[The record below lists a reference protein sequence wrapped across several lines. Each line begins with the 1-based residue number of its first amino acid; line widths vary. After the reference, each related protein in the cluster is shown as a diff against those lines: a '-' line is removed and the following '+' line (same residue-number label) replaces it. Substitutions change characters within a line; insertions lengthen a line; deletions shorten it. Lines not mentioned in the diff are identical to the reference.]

1 MTGEHSREIVH
12 GIDFMCN
19 AFLSDPTWSLLQQ
32 SQDLL
37 HCLSKIKVPIPYS
50 TPLIVVTFRSKG
62 HVQLS
67 LHYEYTAVSA
77 QCLWRIFWWSLS
89 NPRIKQCWLMQQL
102 HCFFIKE
109 KDFERSKLNLQHV
122 KLRVTKPLWLHWIYS
137 LAIVEHSLN
146 HRIHVMVHK
155 IIAGSSTCNLG
166 PLSGRPMPAATSASI
181 WLCGAAP
188 SIIFTLNALNKN
200 IELQSVNCF
209 PVHCAEYVS
218 SSWKQN
224 ILENNDWEDAGWY
237 PTDQDMALR
246 QK

>member
-1 MTGEHSREIVH
+1 MPSYQSECGSSCNEAKTSSIV
-12 GIDFMCN
+12 
-19 AFLSDPTWSLLQQ
+19 
-32 SQDLL
+32 
-37 HCLSKIKVPIPYS
+37 SKIKVPIPYS
-50 TPLIVVTFRSKG
+50 TPLIAVTFRSKG
-62 HVQLS
+62 RVQLS
-67 LHYEYTAVSA
+67 LHYEYTAFSA
-77 QCLWRIFWWSLS
+77 QCLWRIYWWSLS
-89 NPRIKQCWLMQQL
+89 NPRIKQGWLTQQL

-109 KDFERSKLNLQHV
+109 KDFERSKLN
-122 KLRVTKPLWLHWIYS
+122 HWIYS
-137 LAIVEHSLN
+137 LAIMEHSLN

-155 IIAGSSTCNLG
+155 VIAGSSTCNLG

-188 SIIFTLNALNKN
+188 SIIFTLNTLNKN
-200 IELQSVNCF
+200 IELQSVNCL
-209 PVHCAEYVS
+209 PVHCVEYVS